1 MKFFQQHAAANAKE
15 KGAQLKDTLLAIF
28 WSQPGK
34 NSGKLKDSMGTS
46 ALDTSS
52 HSNRVYEVANQPSHR
67 SRNDN
72 LVKKGT
78 FQESHSRLRSYRPEK
93 RVRSA
98 SISVPER
105 NRMRMKHLFP
115 SVKGKSFKPLDARKR
130 STKDDENMF
139 SYPVAGRAY
148 EIPDEVKDELDVM
161 AFNEDNMGLVYISI
175 IDETPIPYS

>member
-1 MKFFQQHAAANAKE
+1 MTFFQQHAAANAKE

-28 WSQPGK
+28 WSQPAK
-34 NSGKLKDSMGTS
+34 NSGKLKDSVGTS
-46 ALDTSS
+46 TSNTSS
-52 HSNRVYEVANQPSHR
+52 QSNRAYEVANQPSHK

-78 FQESHSRLRSYRPEK
+78 LQESHSRFRSYRPEK

-115 SVKGKSFKPLDARKR
+115 YAKGKNFKPLDARKR
-130 STKDDENMF
+130 STKGDEHMF

-175 IDETPIPYS
+175 IDGTPISYL